1 MRKKAPSVLFCLLL
15 LSSCGRNPSSA
26 SPSSA
31 GLSDA
36 VSSKPSVSVVS
47 ASSKPSVSVSEKEK
61 SEDFTD
67 EMLLEISKGASL
79 VCECFHQTC
88 WSQLDDDGKKK
99 DFISGSKNWIDIQ
112 FTPDEYAF
120 QLYEDCEVPLNRDPD
135 LYSPTKNELQLE
147 GNYCRDR
154 ENPSKMVMKK
164 KDENGNVVF
173 SAPTRGEKKLSDD
186 FDAVGLYDFF
196 EEFSSDMFV
205 KTNRKYTFELQ
216 DDILEDVKFQRR
228 VSNAMTGA
236 DPFSPL
242 KSLVVRTNGLH
253 VTEFVVTT
261 EDTSFSYGNLYY
273 LYHHTYTATVIG
285 LAEDE
290 EVRKNFL

>member
-1 MRKKAPSVLFCLLL
+1 MRKKAALVLFCLLL
-15 LSSCGRNPSSA
+15 SSCGKNSS
-26 SPSSA
+26 SFSSSSA

-36 VSSKPSVSVVS
+36 ASSKPGVSEVSDSSKPSKTSRR
-47 ASSKPSVSVSEKEK
+47 EK
-61 SEDFTD
+61 SEEFTD

-147 GNYCRDR
+147 GNYCRDK
-154 ENPSKMVMKK
+154 EDPSRMVMKK
-164 KDENGNVVF
+164 KDENGNVV
-173 SAPTRGEKKLSDD
+173 SVSPTRGEKKLSDD

-196 EEFSSDMFV
+196 DVFSSDMFV

-216 DDILEDVKFQRR
+216 DDILNDVKFLNR

-236 DPFSPL
+236 DPFSPM
-242 KSLVVRTNGLH
+242 KSLVVKTNGLH

-285 LAEDE
+285 LDEDE